1 MPLCSRQPL
10 ALDPL
15 AGWTRGSMQPALTRS
30 TFHSFSINDLAADL
44 PCNTCALAVPYYH
57 RPNDA
62 VTVAVLASMA
72 VLLFGADALLSK

>member
-1 MPLCSRQPL
+1 MCSRQPL

-15 AGWTRGSMQPALTRS
+15 AGWTRGSMSQRLLVAPSTPFPSTTLLLTC
-30 TFHSFSINDLAADL
+30 LAIH
-44 PCNTCALAVPYYH
+44 VPLLYYH

>member
-44 PCNTCALAVPYYH
+44 PCNTCALAV
-57 RPNDA
+57 
-62 VTVAVLASMA
+62 
-72 VLLFGADALLSK
+72 LSQAK

>member
-1 MPLCSRQPL
+1 LLLTCLAIHVPLL
-10 ALDPL
+10 
-15 AGWTRGSMQPALTRS
+15 
-30 TFHSFSINDLAADL
+30 
-44 PCNTCALAVPYYH
+44 YYH